1 MRRVRRCP
9 GSRVAAVAVVL
20 AAMVGIPGVA
30 RALELPANDYPTA
43 ARADYV
49 FACLQVNGQTR
60 ENLQK
65 CACSIDV
72 IAELLP
78 YADYEEAETIMSVIQ
93 KGGESVAV
101 FHSPL
106 LQEKVLKLRRA
117 QVEGELRCF

>member
-1 MRRVRRCP
+1 MRPARRADIARRLV
-9 GSRVAAVAVVL
+9 SAAAAVLTVAAGSASF
-20 AAMVGIPGVA
+20 AAQ
-30 RALELPANDYPTA
+30 LPLNDYPTA

-78 YADYEEAETIMSVIQ
+78 YGEYEEAETVMSVIQ
-93 KGGESVAV
+93 KGGESV
-101 FHSPL
+101 SMLYGPL
-106 LQEKVLKLRRA
+106 FQEKVRKLKRA